1 DRYYGIGGIHYILGV
16 ESKHS
21 SDKVIEAITAIAP
34 NKQEEIMTAL
44 QQLEKRSE
52 QRGIKRGIQARNVEI
67 ARRMLLANETKEKIH
82 QFTGLSWVE
91 IEALIREQ
99 KEAKT

>member
-1 DRYYGIGGIHYILGV
+1 
-16 ESKHS
+16 
-21 SDKVIEAITAIAP
+21 
-34 NKQEEIMTAL
+34 MTAL

-52 QRGIKRGIQARNVEI
+52 QRGIKRGIQEGMQKEKLHIARN
-67 ARRMLLANETKEKIH
+67 MLFSNETKEKIH